1 MQWYIHVW
9 MFLPVVSSSHIGYS
23 STLTNDFYTNF
34 FSQNYIA
41 DQEVGFCSQKLL
53 DWLEKAAAA
62 DLEMNRQYLAST
74 NHSDP
79 HKTEDVLQ
87 QARDILGSKKKGK
100 RGRYV
105 YVLTREKNSFFYPE
119 AARTFKQMNKCHQD
133 SGIISM
139 CMT

>member
-1 MQWYIHVW
+1 MI
-9 MFLPVVSSSHIGYS
+9 FLLI
-23 STLTNDFYTNF
+23 

-74 NHSDP
+74 NHSHP
-79 HKTEDVLQ
+79 HKTDDVLQ

-100 RGRYV
+100 RGRCV
-105 YVLTREKNSFFYPE
+105 YVLTREKNSFFYSE
-119 AARTFKQMNKCHQD
+119 SNLSLKNTTKCHQD
-133 SGIISM
+133 
-139 CMT
+139 

>member
-1 MQWYIHVW
+1 MVYTCTY
-9 MFLPVVSSSHIGYS
+9 MRFSFFPHIGYS
-23 STLTNDFYTNF
+23 STPNNDFLLI

-62 DLEMNRQYLAST
+62 DLEMNRQYSAST

-79 HKTEDVLQ
+79 HKTDDVLQ

-105 YVLTREKNSFFYPE
+105 YVLTRGKNCFYLYDLE
-119 AARTFKQMNKCHQD
+119 FTYD
-133 SGIISM
+133 L
-139 CMT
+139 